1 MIFELLLFE
10 TTQVV
15 ADINTYDGY
24 SYLYRSENG
33 DEYSGN
39 TYDLCGYMIHIEE
52 ILCYNY
58 IKNIFSNS
66 YFYCGIC
73 GEFGDTY
80 YNTYMTGYQ
89 IKYGTLRGMELNNRD
104 KDFLLE

>member
-15 ADINTYDGY
+15 ADINKYDGY
-24 SYLYRSENG
+24 GYLYRSENG

-39 TYDLCGYMIHIEE
+39 KYDLCGYMIHIEE

-58 IKNIFSNS
+58 INFFSQTVILLWDLW
-66 YFYCGIC
+66 GIW
-73 GEFGDTY
+73 
-80 YNTYMTGYQ
+80 
-89 IKYGTLRGMELNNRD
+89 
-104 KDFLLE
+104 